1 MAFCS
6 ISGSVPEVPV
16 VSIKSGHV
24 FEKNLVA
31 KYVKETGKCPVT
43 GEALGLEDLI
53 DLKASK
59 TVKPRPNPAT
69 SIPGLLGLFHDEW
82 DALMLET
89 HSLRGSLHTV
99 RQELSHALYMHDAAT
114 RVIARLVKERDEARA
129 ALSNVK
135 ASMEAGDA
143 AMAAKRAA
151 DAMASAGD
159 AADAPGAA
167 EGEGKR
173 QKKATMP
180 EAVIEEL
187 TSVNAQLSKARKKRA
202 ISTTLATVD
211 ELEGMSVIASHPL
224 HKTTAGGI
232 VSIDV
237 NPGAPSVLATAGLDH
252 TIQIFDHVPG
262 RLLGSLT
269 GHGKRLTQVA
279 YASPNVLLSTS
290 ADKTARIWSGEGG
303 TYSCAAILKEHAA
316 EVVGVTVHPSGKYFV
331 TGGADATWCFYDVEQ
346 AECLR
351 QVVADDPSD
360 KYTAVQFHPDGLIL
374 GAATETSLIRIWE
387 VKQQK
392 CVATF
397 EGHVKPVRGL
407 AFSENGFHLASVSDD
422 CVKLWDLRKLKN
434 FKTLEPYAGS
444 APCAAVTWDH
454 SGNYLAVGGADA
466 RVYSTKSDFGVVKTF
481 SDMPK
486 KGVMSLKFGPDAKS
500 LYVGSADHNLR
511 VVGMEP
517 AAMQE

>member
-43 GEALGLEDLI
+43 GEALGLDDLL

-59 TVKPRPNPAT
+59 TVKPRPNAAT

-89 HSLRGSLHTV
+89 HSLRGSLHDV

-114 RVIARLVKERDEARA
+114 RVIARLVKERDDARS
-129 ALSNVK
+129 ALTNVK

-151 DAMASAGD
+151 DVALASAGD
-159 AADAPGAA
+159 AGAAPGA

-180 EAVIEEL
+180 DAVIEEL

-202 ISTTLATVD
+202 ISPTLATVD
-211 ELEGMSVIASHPL
+211 ELEGMAVIASHPL

-232 VSIDV
+232 VSIGI

-252 TIQIFDHVPG
+252 TIQIFDHAAG

-269 GHGKRLTQVA
+269 GHGKRLTQVRAPCMTRAACEHAPCEPMHNARLHAWWRDDLTLRLALTRTPARVPAHLSALAPPHTNRASLLSPHQPRPRQVA

-316 EVVGVTVHPSGKYFV
+316 EVG
-331 TGGADATWCFYDVEQ
+331 TGGGGGGTHA
-346 AECLR
+346 R
-351 QVVADDPSD
+351 R
-360 KYTAVQFHPDGLIL
+360 GRR
-374 GAATETSLIRIWE
+374 GAR
-387 VKQQK
+387 
-392 CVATF
+392 
-397 EGHVKPVRGL
+397 R
-407 AFSENGFHLASVSDD
+407 ASPQ
-422 CVKLWDLRKLKN
+422 LL
-434 FKTLEPYAGS
+434 
-444 APCAAVTWDH
+444 
-454 SGNYLAVGGADA
+454 
-466 RVYSTKSDFGVVKTF
+466 
-481 SDMPK
+481 
-486 KGVMSLKFGPDAKS
+486 
-500 LYVGSADHNLR
+500 
-511 VVGMEP
+511 
-517 AAMQE
+517 